1 MKTHCRR
8 HYYIDKKFQSKIF
21 FLTITLLAFYS
32 LIFVT
37 VLFFPTM
44 SSFSSSST
52 SPEQVEAAR
61 TLLLLHAK
69 VWPAIG
75 ISMLILS
82 GLSIFISH
90 RIAGPIYRIRTAL
103 AEIFAGDLT
112 TKIRLRKGDDLQ
124 EVAEQVNQLKDQ
136 LQCFMQALKTQHG
149 ELSQQL
155 DELERRRSES
165 GADNEEV
172 RKILL
177 RLNENKERM
186 TETLKQFSR

>member
-1 MKTHCRR
+1 
-8 HYYIDKKFQSKIF
+8 
-21 FLTITLLAFYS
+21 
-32 LIFVT
+32 
-37 VLFFPTM
+37 M